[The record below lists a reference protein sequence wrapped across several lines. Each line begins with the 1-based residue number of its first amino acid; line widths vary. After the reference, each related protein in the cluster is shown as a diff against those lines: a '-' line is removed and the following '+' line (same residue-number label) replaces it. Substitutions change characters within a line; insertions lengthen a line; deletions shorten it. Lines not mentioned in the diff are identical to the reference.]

1 VRRLASPISIKPNQ
15 VFAAVGALLAAP
27 GFDLLLYRPPLG
39 GRLGLCS
46 GGSAPL
52 NRLHHHKM
60 TLDEKSFSIKA
71 PMAEHIEDLQQR
83 FAELNKRIQL
93 VRSFL

>member
-1 VRRLASPISIKPNQ
+1 MTPN
-15 VFAAVGALLAAP
+15 
-27 GFDLLLYRPPLG
+27 
-39 GRLGLCS
+39 
-46 GGSAPL
+46 
-52 NRLHHHKM
+52 
-60 TLDEKSFSIKA
+60 EKSLTIKA